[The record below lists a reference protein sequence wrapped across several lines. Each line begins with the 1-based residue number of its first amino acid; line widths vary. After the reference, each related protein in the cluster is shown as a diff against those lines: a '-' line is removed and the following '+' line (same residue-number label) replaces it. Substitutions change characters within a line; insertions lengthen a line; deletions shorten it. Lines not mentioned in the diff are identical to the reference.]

1 MMYRA
6 LSIVTVVALG
16 LLSIGCA
23 DTCKEMCRFAADY
36 YDECLPQWNA
46 EWSNLGDYDSKADFR
61 SACIDSA
68 NTGRSQVSDCCPA
81 EDAETACEALGSD
94 DMDTCIDDKTSECE
108 NNTLLAI
115 DRNCEDTKESFRQSC
130 TDYWESVYVIE
141 GPDFPKDNPTCQDLE
156 EDTGDD
162 DTGE

>member
-6 LSIVTVVALG
+6 LAIAAVVALG

-36 YDECLPQWNA
+36 YDDCLPEWNSDW
-46 EWSNLGDYDSKADFR
+46 ENLGYDSKADFR
-61 SACIDSA
+61 TACIDSA
-68 NTGRSQVSDCCPA
+68 NTGRSQVSDCCPV
-81 EDAETACEALGSD
+81 EDAEAACDALDTD
-94 DMDTCIDDKTSECE
+94 DVDGCVDEKTNECE

-130 TDYWESVYVIE
+130 TDYWQSVYVIG
-141 GPDFPKDNPTCQDLE
+141 GPAFPEDNPTCQDLQE
-156 EDTGDD
+156 EEGGDD
-162 DTGE
+162 DGGE